1 MGGIQKTKGF
11 KIATVIFTV
20 MVLVT
25 SVPSGVY
32 AGKQVGSTGVESGK
46 LMGANTGV
54 DTQFTTGSDGLSTLR
69 QDRFGSFRNEGVRCT
84 FMINPVTVYWKVR
97 VNCIRGKKQ

>member
-1 MGGIQKTKGF
+1 
-11 KIATVIFTV
+11 

-32 AGKQVGSTGVESGK
+32 AGKQVGSTGVEIGK
-46 LMGANTGV
+46 INGSQYRCGYTVYDGFRWTVNIKTG
-54 DTQFTTGSDGLSTLR
+54 QIWFNLEMKESD
-69 QDRFGSFRNEGVRCT
+69 VT

>member
-54 DTQFTTGSDGLSTLR
+54 DTQFTTGSDLVHLEMKES
-69 QDRFGSFRNEGVRCT
+69 DVT
-84 FMINPVTVYWKVR
+84 FMINPVIVYWKVR